1 MEYVLQTSSGKLNAS
16 GRLEETGRGDCW
28 DGSLGPD
35 LYLRTKLEHLLA
47 APRHLHEA
55 GAECLEN

>member
-1 MEYVLQTSSGKLNAS
+1 MS